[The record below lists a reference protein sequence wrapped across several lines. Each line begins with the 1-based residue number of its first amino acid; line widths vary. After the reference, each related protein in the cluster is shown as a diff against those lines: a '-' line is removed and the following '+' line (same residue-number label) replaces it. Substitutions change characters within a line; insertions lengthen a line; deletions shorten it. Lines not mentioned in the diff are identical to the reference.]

1 MSVTVTPFK
10 QTNKADGDLTGRFLY
25 VSWRGNQ
32 YFLIVDDYNSN
43 AIILVVELLK
53 SRTGTEI
60 KIAYMTIV
68 YNKLA
73 AKGCAP

>member
-1 MSVTVTPFK
+1 MYATVAPFK
-10 QTNKADGDLTGRFLY
+10 QTNKAYGNLIDRFLY